1 MTWPAHVPEPETDT
15 RPPPR
20 AGLTTRSLTVALLCI
35 LATVV
40 FIHWAELV
48 LGGARGHSALANTS
62 IPVGTFF
69 ALCVVL
75 AFNGLLSWLAPRL
88 ALARSELLV
97 VYVLTASASVVVSSG
112 GIHFLIPTLTAPWYF
127 ASPENRWAEFQPYIP
142 AWFSPRQE
150 DVIGAFYE
158 GQSAVPW
165 LKWAPALGSW
175 FGFTLMFSL
184 ATLSLVAT
192 VRRQWVEHEK
202 LTFPTVYVP
211 LNVTR
216 GRAFWTDR
224 LMWIG
229 FAIPFLV
236 GSLNTLNLNFPVLP
250 KLEYRSIDLGPY
262 LNDQPWTFLRPLSIS
277 LYPFVTGIAYL
288 LSTEVTLSSIA
299 FFWLTKLEYVTGG
312 ATGWNQWGSGQ
323 MYSRFPFIEHQGAGA
338 FIAIGLI
345 SLWTGRGEYAR
356 MLRAALGRSTAGGR
370 EDVWPMRAFLAA
382 FVFLVLYCKLAGMSL
397 LPPIIILGLSLLYMT
412 AATRIRAETGNA
424 WLFGPAVDPN
434 LVMLAVGGS
443 RSFAVNDLT
452 IMAFLS
458 NVSSY
463 DLRCLSMPH
472 QLDGL
477 KIAEDTGESPRKL
490 SVAIMGA
497 LAVALAWGM
506 VSALFIWYRYGALG
520 KLEPWRTLNGRRPF
534 ERLQSYLLNR
544 TSTDWHGSAFM
555 LVGAGI
561 TIGLMALRMN
571 FLWWPLHPVG
581 YALAGTYTMDKV
593 WMPFTIAY
601 VVKSLTLRYG
611 GPKLYQR
618 LLPLFI
624 GLIIG
629 DLFNGGFW
637 TLVGCLI
644 PWWHVYP
651 MNW

>member
-1 MTWPAHVPEPETDT
+1 MATLAASAAPTAEALPE
-15 RPPPR
+15 RVS
-20 AGLTTRSLTVALLCI
+20 GLTRRALLVSLVCI
-35 LATVV
+35 LGTVL

-62 IPVGTFF
+62 IPVGAFF
-69 ALCVVL
+69 ALVIVL
-75 AFNGLLSWLAPRL
+75 VSNAAIGLGAPHWKLTRH
-88 ALARSELLV
+88 ELLV
-97 VYVLTASASVVVSSG
+97 VYVLTASASVIVSSG

-127 ASPENRWAEFQPYIP
+127 ATPENRWAEFQPYIP
-142 AWFSPRQE
+142 TWFSPRSE
-150 DVIGAFYE
+150 DVIAAYYE
-158 GQSAVPW
+158 GQAAVPW
-165 LKWAPALGSW
+165 VKWAPALSAW
-175 FGFTLMFSL
+175 FGFMVVFSL

-211 LNVTR
+211 LNMTC
-216 GRAFWTDR
+216 GRAFWGDR

-229 FAIPFLV
+229 FALPFLV
-236 GSLNTLNLNFPVLP
+236 GSLNTLNLNFPAVP

-262 LNDQPWTFLRPLSIS
+262 LSEQPWSFLRPLSVS

-288 LSTEVTLSSIA
+288 LSTEVTFSSMA
-299 FFWLTKLEYVTGG
+299 FFWIAKLERMIGG
-312 ATGWNQWGSGQ
+312 ITGWNEWGSGQ
-323 MYSRFPFIEHQGAGA
+323 MFSRFPFLEHQGAGA
-338 FIAIGLI
+338 FIAIGLL
-345 SLWTGRGEYAR
+345 SLWTGRREYVR
-356 MLRAALGRSTAGGR
+356 MIRAAFSMRTDGTR
-370 EDVWPMRAFLAA
+370 EDAWPSRALIIA
-382 FVFLVLYCKLAGMSL
+382 FALLILYCKTAGMSL
-397 LPPIIILGLSLLYMT
+397 LPPIAILSLSLLYMT
-412 AATRIRAETGNA
+412 AATRIRAETGTA
-424 WLFGPAVDPN
+424 WLFGPQVDPN
-434 LVMLAVGGS
+434 LAILAIAGS
-443 RSFAVNDLT
+443 RSFAVQDLT
-452 IMAFLS
+452 IMAYLS
-458 NVSSY
+458 NISSY

-477 KIAEDTGESPRKL
+477 KIAHEVGESPKRL
-490 SVAIMGA
+490 SFWIM
-497 LAVALAWGM
+497 VALCLALGWGM
-506 VSALFIWYRYGALG
+506 ASALWIWYRYGALG

-555 LVGAGI
+555 AVGGLLTVA
-561 TIGLMALRMN
+561 LMALRMH

-593 WMPFTIAY
+593 WMPFTIALA
-601 VVKSLTLRYG
+601 VKSLVLRYG

-618 LLPLFI
+618 MLPFFL
-624 GLIIG
+624 GLIVG

>member
-1 MTWPAHVPEPETDT
+1 MALEVAPTPTPSST
-15 RPPPR
+15 RAESRSGITGR
-20 AGLTTRSLTVALLCI
+20 AVAVAFVCI
-35 LATVV
+35 LATVL

-62 IPVGTFF
+62 IPVGAFF
-69 ALCVVL
+69 AVVVVL
-75 AFNGLLSWLAPRL
+75 ACNALIGLAAPRL
-88 ALARSELLV
+88 KLSRRELLI
-97 VYVLTASASVVVSSG
+97 VYVLTASASVIVSSG
-112 GIHFLIPTLTAPWYF
+112 GIHFLVPTLTAPWYF
-127 ASPENRWAEFQPYIP
+127 ATPENRWVEFQPYIP
-142 AWFSPRQE
+142 HWFSPRTE
-150 DVIGAFYE
+150 EVINAYYE
-158 GQSAVPW
+158 GEATVPW
-165 LKWAPALGSW
+165 AKWAPGLTAW
-175 FGFTLMFSL
+175 FGFMVVFSL

-202 LTFPTVYVP
+202 LTFPTVYIP

-216 GRAFWTDR
+216 GRAFWADR

-250 KLEYRSIDLGPY
+250 KLEYRNIDLSPY
-262 LNDQPWTFLRPLSIS
+262 LNEQPWSFLRPLSVS

-288 LSTEVTLSSIA
+288 LSTEVTFSSIA
-299 FFWLTKLEYVTGG
+299 FFWVTKLERMLGG
-312 ATGWNQWGSGQ
+312 VTGWNEWGSGQ
-323 MYSRFPFIEHQGAGA
+323 MFSRFPFIDHQGAGA
-338 FIAIGLI
+338 FIAIGLL
-345 SLWTGRGEYAR
+345 SFWTGRHEYAR
-356 MLRAALGRSTAGGR
+356 MLRAAVGMRSDATR
-370 EDVWPMRAFLAA
+370 EDVWPLRAFLGSFAL
-382 FVFLVLYCKLAGMSL
+382 LVVYCKLAGMSL
-397 LPPIIILGLSLLYMT
+397 LPPVVILALSLLYMT

-424 WLFGPAVDPN
+424 WLFGPQVDPN
-434 LVMLAVGGS
+434 LAILAVAGS

-452 IMAFLS
+452 IMAYLS
-458 NVSSY
+458 NISSY

-477 KIAEDTGESPRKL
+477 KIADEVGESPRKL
-490 SVAIMGA
+490 SVTMMGA
-497 LAVALAWGM
+497 LCVALAWGM
-506 VSALFIWYRYGALG
+506 SSALFIWYRYGALG

-544 TSTDWHGSAFM
+544 TSTDWHGSSFM
-555 LVGAGI
+555 VVGAAI
-561 TIGLMALRMN
+561 TVGLMALRTH

-593 WMPFTIAY
+593 WMPFTVAFAA
-601 VVKSLTLRYG
+601 KSLVLRYG

-618 LLPLFI
+618 MLPLFI
-624 GLIIG
+624 GLVIG

>member
-1 MTWPAHVPEPETDT
+1 MAVELARTELPAAERES
-15 RPPPR
+15 RS
-20 AGLTTRSLTVALLCI
+20 GLTGRALAVSLACI
-35 LATVV
+35 VATVL

-62 IPVGTFF
+62 IPVGAFF
-69 ALCVVL
+69 AVVVVL
-75 AFNGLLSWLAPRL
+75 ASNGLLGRVAPGRQL
-88 ALARSELLV
+88 TRRELLV
-97 VYVLTASASVVVSSG
+97 VYVLTASASVIVSSG

-127 ASPENRWAEFQPYIP
+127 ATPENRWAEFQPYIP
-142 AWFSPRQE
+142 EWFSPRAE
-150 DVIGAFYE
+150 DVITAYYE
-158 GQSAVPW
+158 GEASVPW
-165 LKWAPALGSW
+165 GRWAPALGAW
-175 FGFTLMFSL
+175 FGFMVVFSV

-202 LTFPTVYVP
+202 LTFPTVYIP
-211 LNVTR
+211 LNITR

-224 LMWIG
+224 VMWIG

-236 GSLNTLNLNFPVLP
+236 GSLNTLNLNFPTLP
-250 KLEYRSIDLGPY
+250 KLEYRDINLNPY
-262 LNDQPWTFLRPLSIS
+262 LTEQPWSFLQPLSVS

-288 LSTEVTLSSIA
+288 LSTEVTFSSIA
-299 FFWLTKLEYVTGG
+299 FFWFTKAERMLGG
-312 ATGWNQWGSGQ
+312 ITGWNEWGSGQ
-323 MYSRFPFIEHQGAGA
+323 MFSRFPFLEHQGAGA
-338 FIAIGLI
+338 FIALGVL
-345 SLWTGRGEYAR
+345 SFWTGRREYAR
-356 MLRAALGRSTAGGR
+356 MLRAALGLRSDANP
-370 EDVWPMRAFLAA
+370 EDVWPVRALLASFA
-382 FVFLVLYCKLAGMSL
+382 LLIAYCKVAGMSL
-397 LPPIIILGLSLLYMT
+397 LPPTIILALSLLYMT

-424 WLFGPAVDPN
+424 WLFGPQVDPN
-434 LVMLAVGGS
+434 LAILAVAGS

-452 IMAFLS
+452 VMAYLS
-458 NVSSY
+458 NISSY

-477 KIAEDTGESPRKL
+477 KIADEVGEPPRKL
-490 SVAIMGA
+490 AGAMVGA
-497 LAVALAWGM
+497 LCMALAWGM
-506 VSALFIWYRYGALG
+506 TSALHIWYRYGALG

-555 LVGAGI
+555 LVGAAI
-561 TIGLMALRMN
+561 TTGLMLLRTH

-593 WMPFTIAY
+593 WMPFTIAF
-601 VVKSLTLRYG
+601 VAKALILRYG

-618 LLPLFI
+618 LLPFFI
-624 GLIIG
+624 GLVIG